1 MRRKTVLFLC
11 LLTSMAGI
19 LSGCGGCG
27 GNKTGETNVTLET
40 LAEDSS
46 GSPTITSD
54 AGTIQFKGT
63 TSKDEVYDFGYKASD
78 YISLG
83 DYSKIKVEQTQFE
96 EVTNDEIQSRISDL
110 MKKKEIWI
118 DKTEGSIKQY
128 DLVNLDITCTV
139 DGKEYAPGSK
149 KDINLN
155 VGAGNYFSEFEEKL
169 IGKQLGDTITFELT
183 LPDNDTF
190 TQQTGKKGV
199 FTVYLKAVRTQPQLT
214 DEIAVKLSD
223 QKYQSVKEYQQYI
236 KEMLEAEKEERHNY
250 NVFMEVMTQI
260 ADSID
265 IKGIPE
271 EESENDL
278 TYEKIQQEADE
289 KGIAPAELAQEY
301 EAAGKTISMDSTE
314 EHSMDL
320 LILYIADQNGITVT
334 GSDIAEY
341 KSSLLERG
349 TYSEEEL
356 DKTLS
361 ERKLAHLALNRKVLA
376 FVAERAEN

>member
-1 MRRKTVLFLC
+1 
-11 LLTSMAGI
+11 MAGI
-19 LSGCGGCG
+19 LSGCG

-40 LAEDSS
+40 LAEDPS

-83 DYSKIKVEQTQFE
+83 DYSNIKVEQTPSE
-96 EVTNDEIQSRISDL
+96 EVTDDEIQSRISDL

-118 DKTEGSIKQY
+118 DKTEGSINRY
-128 DLVNLDITCTV
+128 DLVNLDIICTV
-139 DGKEYAPGSK
+139 DGKEYTPGSK
-149 KDINLN
+149 KDMNLN

-169 IGKQLGDTITFELT
+169 IGKQLGDTITFELA

-190 TQQTGKKGV
+190 TQQAGKKGV
-199 FTVYLKAVRTQPQLT
+199 FTVYQKAVRTQPQLT

-223 QKYQSVKEYQQYI
+223 QKYQSVKEYQ
-236 KEMLEAEKEERHNY
+236 HNY

-265 IKGIPE
+265 IKEIPE

-278 TYEKIQQEADE
+278 TYEKIQQEADA

-301 EAAGKTISMDSTE
+301 EVAGKKISMDSTE

-334 GSDIAEY
+334 GGDIAEY

-376 FVAERAEN
+376 FVAECAEN

>member
-19 LSGCGGCG
+19 LSGCGG
-27 GNKTGETNVTLET
+27 NKTSETNVTLET
-40 LAEDSS
+40 FGEDQSAS
-46 GSPTITSD
+46 KTITSD
-54 AGTIQFKGT
+54 TGTIQFKST

-83 DYSKIKVEQTQFE
+83 DYSNIKVEQTQFE

-110 MKKKEIWI
+110 MKKKEIWV

-223 QKYQSVKEYQQYI
+223 QKYPSVKEYQQYI
-236 KEMLEAEKEERHNY
+236 KEMLEAEKEEQHNY

-278 TYEKIQQEADE
+278 TYEKIQQEAEE

-301 EAAGKTISMDSTE
+301 EAAGKTISMDNTE

-349 TYSEEEL
+349 SYSEEEL

>member
-19 LSGCGGCG
+19 LSGCGE
-27 GNKTGETNVTLET
+27 NKTSETNVTLET
-40 LAEDSS
+40 FGEDQSAS
-46 GSPTITSD
+46 KTITSD
-54 AGTIQFKGT
+54 TGTIQFKST

-83 DYSKIKVEQTQFE
+83 DYSNIKVEQTPSE
-96 EVTNDEIQSRISDL
+96 EVTDDEIQSRISDL

-118 DKTEGSIKQY
+118 DKTEGSINRY
-128 DLVNLDITCTV
+128 DLVNLDIICTV

>member
-19 LSGCGGCG
+19 LSGCGE
-27 GNKTGETNVTLET
+27 NKTGETNVTLET
-40 LAEDSS
+40 LAEDPS

-83 DYSKIKVEQTQFE
+83 DYSNIKVEQTPSE
-96 EVTNDEIQSRISDL
+96 EVTDDEIQSRISDL

-118 DKTEGSIKQY
+118 DKTEGSINRY
-128 DLVNLDITCTV
+128 DLVNLDIICTV
-139 DGKEYAPGSK
+139 DGKEYTPGSK
-149 KDINLN
+149 KDMNLN

-169 IGKQLGDTITFELT
+169 IGKQLGDTITFELA

-190 TQQTGKKGV
+190 TQQAGKKGV

-236 KEMLEAEKEERHNY
+236 KEMLEAEKEEQHNY

-265 IKGIPE
+265 IKEIPE

-278 TYEKIQQEADE
+278 TYEKIQQEADA

-301 EAAGKTISMDSTE
+301 EVAGKKISMDSTE

-334 GSDIAEY
+334 GGDIAEY

-376 FVAERAEN
+376 FVAECAEN

>member
-19 LSGCGGCG
+19 LSGCG

-83 DYSKIKVEQTQFE
+83 DYSNIKVEQTQFE

-236 KEMLEAEKEERHNY
+236 KEMLEAEKEGRHNY

-278 TYEKIQQEADE
+278 TYEKIQQEAEE

-301 EAAGKTISMDSTE
+301 EAAGKTISMDNTE

-349 TYSEEEL
+349 SYSEEEL

>member
-19 LSGCGGCG
+19 LSGCGG
-27 GNKTGETNVTLET
+27 NKTGETNVTLET
-40 LAEDSS
+40 LAEDPS

-83 DYSKIKVEQTQFE
+83 DYSNIKVEQTPSE
-96 EVTNDEIQSRISDL
+96 EVTDDEIQSRISDL

-118 DKTEGSIKQY
+118 DKTEGSINRY
-128 DLVNLDITCTV
+128 DLVNLDIICTV
-139 DGKEYAPGSK
+139 DGKEYTPGSK
-149 KDINLN
+149 KDMNLN

-169 IGKQLGDTITFELT
+169 IGKQLGDTITFELA

-190 TQQTGKKGV
+190 TQQAGKKGV

-236 KEMLEAEKEERHNY
+236 KEMLEAEKEEQHNY

-265 IKGIPE
+265 IKEIPE

-278 TYEKIQQEADE
+278 TYEKIQQEADA

-301 EAAGKTISMDSTE
+301 EVAGKKISMDSTE

-334 GSDIAEY
+334 GGDIAEY

-376 FVAERAEN
+376 FVAECAEN

>member
-19 LSGCGGCG
+19 LSGCGG
-27 GNKTGETNVTLET
+27 NKTGETNVTLET
-40 LAEDSS
+40 LAEDPS

-83 DYSKIKVEQTQFE
+83 DYSNIKVEQTPSE
-96 EVTNDEIQSRISDL
+96 EVTDDEIQSRISDL

-118 DKTEGSIKQY
+118 DKTEGSINRY
-128 DLVNLDITCTV
+128 DLVNLDIICTV
-139 DGKEYAPGSK
+139 DGKEYTPGSK
-149 KDINLN
+149 KDMNLN

-169 IGKQLGDTITFELT
+169 IGKQLGDTITFELA

-190 TQQTGKKGV
+190 TQQAGKKGV

-236 KEMLEAEKEERHNY
+236 KEMLEAEKEEQHNY

-265 IKGIPE
+265 IKEIPE

-278 TYEKIQQEADE
+278 TYEKIQQEADA

-301 EAAGKTISMDSTE
+301 EVAGKKISMDSTE

-334 GSDIAEY
+334 GGDIAEY

-361 ERKLAHLALNRKVLA
+361 ERKLAHLALNREVLA
-376 FVAERAEN
+376 FVAECAEN

>member
-19 LSGCGGCG
+19 LSGCGG
-27 GNKTGETNVTLET
+27 NKTGETNVTLET
-40 LAEDSS
+40 LAEDPS

-83 DYSKIKVEQTQFE
+83 DYSNIKVEQTPSE
-96 EVTNDEIQSRISDL
+96 EVTDDEIQSRISDL

-118 DKTEGSIKQY
+118 DKTEGSINRY
-128 DLVNLDITCTV
+128 DLVNLDIICTV
-139 DGKEYAPGSK
+139 DGKEYTPGSK
-149 KDINLN
+149 KDMNLN

-169 IGKQLGDTITFELT
+169 IGKQLGDTITFELA

-190 TQQTGKKGV
+190 TQQAGKKGV

-236 KEMLEAEKEERHNY
+236 KEMLEAEKEEQHNY

-265 IKGIPE
+265 IKEILE

-278 TYEKIQQEADE
+278 TYEKIQQEADA

-301 EAAGKTISMDSTE
+301 EVAGKKISMDSTE

-334 GSDIAEY
+334 GGDIAEY

-376 FVAERAEN
+376 FVAECAEN

>member
-19 LSGCGGCG
+19 LSGCGG
-27 GNKTGETNVTLET
+27 NKTGETNVTLET
-40 LAEDSS
+40 LAEDPS

-83 DYSKIKVEQTQFE
+83 DYSNIKVEQTPSE
-96 EVTNDEIQSRISDL
+96 EVTDDELQSRISDL

-118 DKTEGSIKQY
+118 DKTEGSINRY
-128 DLVNLDITCTV
+128 DLVNLDIICTV
-139 DGKEYAPGSK
+139 DGKEYTPGSK
-149 KDINLN
+149 KDMNLN

-169 IGKQLGDTITFELT
+169 IGKQLGDTITFELA

-190 TQQTGKKGV
+190 TQQAGKKGV

-236 KEMLEAEKEERHNY
+236 KEMLEAEKEEQHNY

-265 IKGIPE
+265 IKEIPE

-278 TYEKIQQEADE
+278 TYEKIQQEADA

-301 EAAGKTISMDSTE
+301 EVAGKKISMDSTE

-334 GSDIAEY
+334 GGDIAEY

-376 FVAERAEN
+376 FVAECAEN

>member
-19 LSGCGGCG
+19 LSGCGG
-27 GNKTGETNVTLET
+27 NKTGETNVTLET
-40 LAEDSS
+40 LAEDPS

-83 DYSKIKVEQTQFE
+83 DYSNIKVEQTPSE
-96 EVTNDEIQSRISDL
+96 EVTDDEIQSRISDL

-118 DKTEGSIKQY
+118 DKTEGSINRY
-128 DLVNLDITCTV
+128 DLVNLDIICTV
-139 DGKEYAPGSK
+139 DGKEYTPGSK
-149 KDINLN
+149 KDMNLN

-169 IGKQLGDTITFELT
+169 IGKQLGDTITFELA

-190 TQQTGKKGV
+190 TQQAGKKGV
-199 FTVYLKAVRTQPQLT
+199 FTVYMKDVRTQPQLT

-236 KEMLEAEKEERHNY
+236 KEMLEAEKEEQHNY

-265 IKGIPE
+265 IKEIPE

-278 TYEKIQQEADE
+278 TYEKIQQEADA

-301 EAAGKTISMDSTE
+301 EVAGKKISMDSTE

-334 GSDIAEY
+334 GGDIAEY

-376 FVAERAEN
+376 FVAECAEN

>member
-11 LLTSMAGI
+11 LLTFMAGI
-19 LSGCGGCG
+19 LSGCG

-40 LAEDSS
+40 LAEDPS

-83 DYSKIKVEQTQFE
+83 DYSNIKVEQTPSE
-96 EVTNDEIQSRISDL
+96 EVTDDEIQSRISDL

-118 DKTEGSIKQY
+118 DKTEGSINRY
-128 DLVNLDITCTV
+128 DLVNLDIICTV
-139 DGKEYAPGSK
+139 DGKEYTPGSK
-149 KDINLN
+149 KDMNLN

-169 IGKQLGDTITFELT
+169 IGKQLGDTITFELA

-190 TQQTGKKGV
+190 TQQAGKKGV

-236 KEMLEAEKEERHNY
+236 KEMLEAEKEEQHNY

-265 IKGIPE
+265 IKEIPE

-278 TYEKIQQEADE
+278 TYEKIQQEADA

-301 EAAGKTISMDSTE
+301 EVAGKKISMDSTE

-334 GSDIAEY
+334 GGDIAEY

-376 FVAERAEN
+376 FVAECAEN

>member
-19 LSGCGGCG
+19 LSGCGG
-27 GNKTGETNVTLET
+27 NKTGETNVTLET
-40 LAEDSS
+40 LAEDPS

-83 DYSKIKVEQTQFE
+83 DYSNIKVEQTPSE
-96 EVTNDEIQSRISDL
+96 EVTDDEIQSRISDL

-118 DKTEGSIKQY
+118 DKTEGSINRY
-128 DLVNLDITCTV
+128 DLVNLDIICTV
-139 DGKEYAPGSK
+139 DGKEYIPGSK
-149 KDINLN
+149 KDMNLN

-169 IGKQLGDTITFELT
+169 IGKQLGDTITFELA

-190 TQQTGKKGV
+190 TQQAGKKGV

-236 KEMLEAEKEERHNY
+236 KEMLEAEKEEQHNY

-265 IKGIPE
+265 IKEIPE

-278 TYEKIQQEADE
+278 TYEKIQQEADA

-301 EAAGKTISMDSTE
+301 EVAGKKISMDSTE

-334 GSDIAEY
+334 GGDIAEY

-376 FVAERAEN
+376 FVAECAEN